1 MNRLTRDEFK
11 EILPYDDCLDI
22 RCDIYEFM
30 LDWTTKELK
39 RQPFV
44 ESMARFSIK
53 GEKYVSEQ
61 KERLAFYT
69 KVRFKDELVLNPDL
83 EKFIDELAAD
93 EYRSVEYWGCWLNEV
108 SLIERWMQKREN
120 QN

>member
-1 MNRLTRDEFK
+1 MIRVTRDEFK
-11 EILPYDDCLDI
+11 EILPYNDRLDI

-30 LDWTTKELK
+30 LDWITKELH

-53 GEKYVSEQ
+53 GGNYASEQ
-61 KERLAFYT
+61 KNRLASHT
-69 KVRFKDELVLNPDL
+69 KIRFKNELALNPNL
-83 EKFIDELAAD
+83 EKFIDELAGD
-93 EYRSVEYWGCWLNEV
+93 EYRGVEYWGCWVNEK
-108 SLIERWMQKREN
+108 SLIEKWMQKKGN

>member
-30 LDWTTKELK
+30 LKWTTEELH
-39 RQPFV
+39 RRPFV

-53 GEKYVSEQ
+53 GEKYASDQ
-61 KERLAFYT
+61 KKRLAFYT
-69 KVRFKDELVLNPDL
+69 KTRFKNELAMNPCL
-83 EKFIDELAAD
+83 EDFIDELAAD
-93 EYRSVEYWGCWLNEV
+93 EYRKVEYWGCWENEV
-108 SLIERWMQKREN
+108 SLIEKWMQKREN
-120 QN
+120 KN

>member
-1 MNRLTRDEFK
+1 MIRMTRDEFK
-11 EILPYDDCLDI
+11 EILPYNDCLDT
-22 RCDIYEFM
+22 RFDIYEFM

-44 ESMARFSIK
+44 ECMARFSIK
-53 GEKYVSEQ
+53 GDKYASEQ
-61 KERLAFYT
+61 KNRLTSHT
-69 KVRFKDELVLNPDL
+69 KARFKNELALNPDI

-93 EYRSVEYWGCWLNEV
+93 EYRKVEYWGCWENEV
-108 SLIERWMQKREN
+108 SLIEKWMQKREN

>member
-1 MNRLTRDEFK
+1 MIRMTRDEFK
-11 EILPYDDCLDI
+11 EILPYNDCLDT

-44 ESMARFSIK
+44 ECMARFSIK
-53 GEKYVSEQ
+53 GDKYASEQ
-61 KERLAFYT
+61 KNRLTSHT
-69 KVRFKDELVLNPDL
+69 KARFKNELALNPDV

-93 EYRSVEYWGCWLNEV
+93 EYRGVKYWGCWLDEV
-108 SLIERWMQKREN
+108 SLIEKWMQKKEN